1 MVARTETTLVVFS
14 KPRIQ
19 AVRDI
24 PCAPWG
30 RSKKREDPG
39 IQRLCQKLIID

>member
-19 AVRDI
+19 AVRYF
-24 PCAPWG
+24 PCAAWG
-30 RSKKREDPG
+30 RSKREDPG